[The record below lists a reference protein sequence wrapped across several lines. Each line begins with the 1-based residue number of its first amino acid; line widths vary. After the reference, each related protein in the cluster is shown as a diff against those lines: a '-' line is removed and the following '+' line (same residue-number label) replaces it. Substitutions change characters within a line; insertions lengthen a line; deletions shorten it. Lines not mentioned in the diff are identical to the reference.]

1 MKITEKTTLK
11 KIMEFKNAEKILAKH
26 GVPCVGCPMAQFE
39 LPKLKIGEV
48 CKIYGLPLKK
58 ILKDLNGEKNSKN

>member
-1 MKITEKTTLK
+1 
-11 KIMEFKNAEKILAKH
+11 
-26 GVPCVGCPMAQFE
+26 
-39 LPKLKIGEV
+39 LKIGEV